1 MTSDVVLTAAL
12 RDNLL
17 SLKGTQ
23 SAIDQTQLRL
33 ATGLKVNSAL
43 DNPQSFFAASA
54 LNNRAG
60 DLSRLLDGLGQS
72 IQAIKAAD
80 SGVSA
85 LNGLLDQADAI
96 AQSAQEAIAQG
107 TAEAKLT
114 GDEDLSGIKD
124 LATLNNI
131 DAGNTVT
138 ITVTDPTDPTTPS
151 INAQPITLQ
160 AGDSIEE
167 FITAINDLDDGLT
180 EDVIEAK
187 LDESGN
193 LQIRTLNGG
202 DLRIEFDA
210 AGAGGGGTNAEDAA
224 FAAALGYGNLATTEG
239 DGAGND
245 VTGVTASGDSII
257 KSNALT
263 LAVDGS
269 IATASTSLQDLT
281 GFANIDA
288 ATDQLTLTIN
298 GDTPSS
304 AYSLYQDG
312 TATDQTIQ
320 GLVDDINNDAA
331 INGYIEASFNE
342 TTGQIEIR
350 ALDASVQSV
359 SFETSAAAGS
369 VTTNFGFGTG
379 RADNVTTG
387 PDTAA
392 EIVHFGSGADELAAL
407 EEEYD
412 GILTQIDEL
421 VSNGDTSYRGTNLL
435 NGDDITTYFNEFRTS
450 SITTEGVTY
459 NSAGLGLSAADF
471 SNQDTIDLRFEE
483 LRTAVESVRTFG
495 TTLANDLNVIETRQ
509 EFTTNLINTLEEG
522 ADKLTL
528 ADQNEEGAKLLAL
541 QTRQQLGVTSLALAS
556 QSQQSILRL
565 F

>member
-12 RDNLL
+12 RNNLL

-43 DNPQSFFAASA
+43 DNPQSFFAASS

-72 IQAIKAAD
+72 IQTIKAAD
-80 SGVSA
+80 TGVSA
-85 LNGLLDQADAI
+85 VSKLLDQADAI

-114 GDEDLSGIKD
+114 GDEDLSGVKD
-124 LATLNNI
+124 LTALSNV

-138 ITVTDPTDPTTPS
+138 ITVTDPSDPTTPS

-160 AGDSIEE
+160 AGDSIQE

-180 EDVIEAK
+180 DDVIEAK
-187 LDESGN
+187 LDDNGN

-202 DLRIEFDA
+202 DLRLEFDA
-210 AGAGGGGTNAEDAA
+210 AGAGGGGTDAEDAA
-224 FAAALGYGNLATTEG
+224 FAAALGYGGLTTLEG
-239 DGAGND
+239 DGAGNN

-263 LAVDGS
+263 LTSDGS

-281 GFANIDA
+281 GFANLDD

-304 AYSLYQDG
+304 AYALYQDG
-312 TATDQTIQ
+312 SGTDQTIQ

-350 ALDASVQSV
+350 ALDATVQSV
-359 SFETSAAAGS
+359 SFQTSATAGS
-369 VTTNFGFGTG
+369 ATTNFGFGTG
-379 RADNVTTG
+379 RADNATTG
-387 PDTAA
+387 PNTAT
-392 EIVHFGSGADELAAL
+392 EIVQFGSGAEELAAL

-421 VSNGDTSYRGTNLL
+421 VSNGDTGYRGTNLL

-450 SITTEGVTY
+450 KITTTGTTFT
-459 NSAGLGLSAADF
+459 SAGLGLSAADF
-471 SNQDTIDLRFEE
+471 ANQENVDLRFSE
-483 LRTAVESVRTFG
+483 LRAAVESVRTFG

-509 EFTTNLINTLEEG
+509 EFTTNLVNTLEEG

>member
-12 RDNLL
+12 RNNLL

-43 DNPQSFFAASA
+43 DNPQSFFAASS

-72 IQAIKAAD
+72 IQTIKAAD
-80 SGVSA
+80 TGVSA
-85 LNGLLDQADAI
+85 VSKLLDQADAI

-107 TAEAKLT
+107 TAEAKLV

-124 LATLNNI
+124 LTALSNV

-138 ITVTDPTDPTTPS
+138 ITVTDPSDPTTPS

-160 AGDSIEE
+160 AGDSIQE

-180 EDVIEAK
+180 DDVIEAK
-187 LDESGN
+187 LDDNGN

-202 DLRIEFDA
+202 DLRLEFDA
-210 AGAGGGGTNAEDAA
+210 AGAGGGGTDAEDAA
-224 FAAALGYGNLATTEG
+224 FAAALGYGGLTTLEG
-239 DGAGND
+239 DGAGNN

-263 LAVDGS
+263 LTSDGS

-281 GFANIDA
+281 GFANLDD

-304 AYSLYQDG
+304 AYALYQDG
-312 TATDQTIQ
+312 SGTDQTIQ

-350 ALDASVQSV
+350 ALDATVQSV
-359 SFETSAAAGS
+359 SFQTSATAGS
-369 VTTNFGFGTG
+369 ATTNFGFGTG
-379 RADNVTTG
+379 RADNATTG
-387 PDTAA
+387 PNTAT
-392 EIVHFGSGADELAAL
+392 EIVQFGSGAEELAAL

-421 VSNGDTSYRGTNLL
+421 VSNGDTGYRGTNLL

-450 SITTEGVTY
+450 KITTTGTTFT
-459 NSAGLGLSAADF
+459 SAGLGLSAADF
-471 SNQDTIDLRFEE
+471 ANQENVDLRFSE
-483 LRTAVESVRTFG
+483 LRAAVESVRSFG

-509 EFTTNLINTLEEG
+509 EFTTNLVNTLEEG